1 MKRNKLNLRRG
12 LALSLLV
19 LSISACSS
27 NDKNTS
33 NGNGGGSGNTTTPV
47 GGTPPPPVVV
57 TPNQED
63 KFGANFGAAFR
74 AALNGEPISVND
86 GDIIPISLTAEPE
99 VVN

>member
-1 MKRNKLNLRRG
+1 MKRNTLNLCRG
-12 LALSLLV
+12 LALSVLV

-27 NDKNTS
+27 NDN
-33 NGNGGGSGNTTTPV
+33 NGGGSSNS
-47 GGTPPPPVVV
+47 PPPVVTAPPPPTV
-57 TPNQED
+57 IVSPNQED

-74 AALNGEPISVND
+74 AALNGEPISVNE